1 MSKDKTS
8 SLAIDFSKF
17 TDEDLEAYE
26 EGNLSAL
33 SDKALEA
40 LADYEDKFAEISGKV
55 GQYKEP
61 EATPYGLT
69 TAAAGTVGALATGVA
84 PKTSQQLVDKMLPE
98 DLRGG
103 YKAPAA
109 TAPVVAK
116 PPVAPAPGADYFSP
130 FGAGEGAVKNATHN
144 VDEVLK
150 NKVAQAAIKTPGY
163 VAPGNSLILQP
174 SSSLPPPAAPATGSP
189 VLPNAAKP
197 KVGMPQMRAALQ
209 SPNVAPANRLPSSIK
224 GGAAA
229 GFGANAIEEA
239 QRGNYGDAATSA
251 IGSGSSIAALASN
264 PKLARAGKL
273 GMAATIL
280 GKGYQS
286 MQGREEKAEGGLIG
300 YAAGKAVKGGLDAA
314 KKLAPAA
321 GKARELVEPTAEE
334 IAKFVPK
341 PTKQGKFSDF
351 IQNHM
356 DEYLGIHQSDRLG
369 THGDYMGGTNF
380 PNFQNIN
387 PLHAKNKVVWMNN
400 DPNASNKIIKN
411 TTYNDKPVV
420 WTNYIGKEDQHK
432 SNRGVFNEILADV
445 YKNNPDIT
453 EEQAL
458 KIAERMRT
466 LIGKDLDIRDKFM
479 MQEIGGDTF
488 DSRGKLAEMFG
499 LGFGRGKDK
508 LVLSPNYQNILMDSS
523 EEFTRGAPTSAI
535 GTRLHRVF
543 DEPSQYSTK
552 FHPNYDY
559 TVHGEDM
566 GVQFPAVPHT
576 VLDWTQKYIKE
587 GRGGKGSKIP
597 HGNAWFNYMSDPQH
611 ITEEFVKRAQSEGF
625 AEGGEV
631 KGYNKGKIVEKVAS
645 KLILPPAENAAR
657 TQIIGTLPTYEKA
670 GSILQQRGAAG
681 RGIDFGAGLGEGA
694 KALGKDFDTYEPF
707 AKNWTPTY
715 SNAADVPSDAYGRLT
730 NLNVLNVVPREIRD
744 EIVQDIGRVM
754 EPGGMGIITTRGKD
768 VMNAKGLAG
777 PEPMSVITSRD
788 TYQKGFNKDELEEY
802 LKYMLGDKFDINRL
816 NLGPAGALIKK
827 KADGGL
833 TQYKEGGSTTPAWQ
847 RKEGK
852 NPEGGLNAAGRASY
866 NRETGGNLKAPQPE
880 GGPRKKSFC
889 ARMEGMKKKNTSSAT
904 ANDPD
909 SRINKSLRK
918 WKC

>member
-1 MSKDKTS
+1 MAKDKAS

-26 EGNLSAL
+26 EGNLSVL

-55 GQYKEP
+55 GQYREP

-69 TAAAGTVGALATGVA
+69 TAASGTVGALATGIA
-84 PKTSQQLVDKMLPE
+84 PRSSQQLVDKMLPE

-189 VLPNAAKP
+189 VLPGAAKP

-209 SPNVAPANRLPSSIK
+209 SPEVAPANRLSSSIK

-239 QRGNYGDAATSA
+239 RRGNYGDAATSA
-251 IGSGSSIAALASN
+251 IGSGSSLAALASN

-286 MQGREEKAEGGLIG
+286 MQGREEKADGGPVG
-300 YAAGKAVKGGLDAA
+300 YAKGKAVKGGLEAT
-314 KKLAPAA
+314 KKLF
-321 GKARELVEPTAEE
+321 T
-334 IAKFVPK
+334 PK
-341 PTKQGKFSDF
+341 PTKVVRASEALGSHEGK
-351 IQNHM
+351 
-356 DEYLGIHQSDRLG
+356 YLNLTQSDRMRSTGGDLG
-369 THGDYMGGTNF
+369 GPGFSKFQLERPEYEGAAWGVGNKPTASGIINVNKRYPEGKSIWSPMIGSEGQHRSNQHVYDALTDEFNRQASMGKLTPELREAMNKRLSSTSKYNALGL
-380 PNFQNIN
+380 QDIDVAN
-387 PLHAKNKVVWMNN
+387 PEH
-400 DPNASNKIIKN
+400 IKN
-411 TTYNDKPVV
+411 LGNTFDRRAAISEV
-420 WTNYIGKEDQHK
+420 IGGE
-432 SNRGVFNEILADV
+432 GVGGRKGQIFDYPGV
-445 YKNNPDIT
+445 
-453 EEQAL
+453 
-458 KIAERMRT
+458 
-466 LIGKDLDIRDKFM
+466 
-479 MQEIGGDTF
+479 MQEMTDPMTI
-488 DSRGKLAEMFG
+488 
-499 LGFGRGKDK
+499 
-508 LVLSPNYQNILMDSS
+508 
-523 EEFTRGAPTSAI
+523 GAPTHSM
-535 GTRLHRVF
+535 GTRLF
-543 DEPSQYSTK
+543 TLNNEM
-552 FHPNYDY
+552 DY
-559 TVHGEDM
+559 RPDLHSAFPYILKGEDM
-566 GVQFPAVPHT
+566 GVAFNPVPKELAFPSWIGMAKEFTGREPGYMEMTRGIKGRGKPHQFI
-576 VLDWTQKYIKE
+576 DDKYLRALEEAGHKE
-587 GRGGKGSKIP
+587 GGS
-597 HGNAWFNYMSDPQH
+597 
-611 ITEEFVKRAQSEGF
+611 IT
-625 AEGGEV
+625 
-631 KGYNKGKIVEKVAS
+631 GYSKGKAVQKLAS
-645 KLILPPAENAAR
+645 NLILPPAENAAR

-670 GSILQQRGAAG
+670 SSILQQRGAAG

-707 AKNWTPTY
+707 AKNWMPTY

-754 EPGGMGIITTRGKD
+754 EPGGLGIITTRGKD

-816 NLGPAGALIKK
+816 NLGPAGAMIKK
-827 KADGGL
+827 KA
-833 TQYKEGGSTTPAWQ
+833 EGGSTTPAWQ
-847 RKEGK
+847 RAEGK

-904 ANDPD
+904 ANDLD

>member
-1 MSKDKTS
+1 MSKDKAP
-8 SLAIDFSKF
+8 LAIDFSKF
-17 TDEDLEAYE
+17 TDEDLEAYDR
-26 EGNLSAL
+26 GDTSAL

-40 LADYEDKFAEISGKV
+40 VADYEDKFNEISNQV
-55 GQYKEP
+55 KE
-61 EATPYGLT
+61 GDKNFGIT
-69 TAAAGTVGALATGVA
+69 TTVAGGAGALATGLA
-84 PKTSQQLVDKMLPE
+84 PRASQKLVDVALPE

-109 TAPVVAK
+109 
-116 PPVAPAPGADYFSP
+116 PVAAPKPNVAAAPGSDYFSP

-150 NKVAQAAIKTPGY
+150 NKVAQAAIQTPGY

-174 SSSLPPPAAPATGSP
+174 SSNLPPPVAPATGSP
-189 VLPNAAKP
+189 VLPGAVKP

-209 SPNVAPANRLPSSIK
+209 SPNIAPANRLPSSIK

-251 IGSGSSIAALASN
+251 LGSGSSIAAMASN

-280 GKGYQS
+280 GKGYQAL
-286 MQGREEKAEGGLIG
+286 QGREEKAMGGPVG
-300 YAAGKAVKGGLDAA
+300 YAGGKAVKGGLEAV

-321 GKARELVEPTAEE
+321 GKARTLVEPTAEE
-334 IAKFVPK
+334 IASFVAK

-356 DEYLGIHQSDRLG
+356 DEYLGVHQSDRLG

-380 PNFQNIN
+380 TNFQNIN

-400 DPNASNKIIKN
+400 DPNAANKIIKN
-411 TTYNDKPVV
+411 TTYNDKPVI
-420 WTNYIGKEDQHK
+420 WTNYIGKENQHK
-432 SNRGVFNEILADV
+432 SNRGIFNEILADV
-445 YKNNPDIT
+445 YKNNPDIS
-453 EEQAL
+453 EEQAMQ
-458 KIAERMRT
+458 IAARMKT
-466 LIGKDLDIRDKFM
+466 LTGKDLDIRDKFL
-479 MQEIGGDTF
+479 MQEIGGESF

-508 LVLSPNYQNILMDSS
+508 LVLSPNYQNILTESS
-523 EEFTRGAPTSAI
+523 EEFTKGAPTSAI

-543 DEPSQYSTK
+543 DEPSQYSNK
-552 FHPNYDY
+552 FHPDYDY

-611 ITEEFVKRAQSEGF
+611 INEDFVKRAQSEGF
-625 AEGGEV
+625 AAGGAA
-631 KGYNKGKIVEKVAS
+631 KKAAPRIMSAAK
-645 KLILPPAENAAR
+645 KLILPPAENASR

-670 GSILQQRGAAG
+670 SNILRQQGASG

-715 SNAADVPSDAYGRLT
+715 SSAADVPSDAYGQLT
-730 NLNVLNVVPREIRD
+730 NLNVLNVVPREVRD

-754 EPGGMGIITTRGKD
+754 QPGGTGIITTRGKD

-802 LKYMLGDKFDINRL
+802 LKYMLGDNFEIGRL
-816 NLGPAGALIKK
+816 NLGPAGAMIKK
-827 KADGGL
+827 KAEGGL
-833 TQYKEGGSTTPAWQ
+833 ACMKEGGSTPAWQ
-847 RKEGK
+847 RAEGK

-889 ARMEGMKKKNTSSAT
+889 ARMEGMKRKNTSSAT
-904 ANDPD
+904 AKDPD

>member
-1 MSKDKTS
+1 MSK
-8 SLAIDFSKF
+8 
-17 TDEDLEAYE
+17 
-26 EGNLSAL
+26 
-33 SDKALEA
+33 
-40 LADYEDKFAEISGKV
+40 V
-55 GQYKEP
+55 
-61 EATPYGLT
+61 
-69 TAAAGTVGALATGVA
+69 
-84 PKTSQQLVDKMLPE
+84 
-98 DLRGG
+98 
-103 YKAPAA
+103 
-109 TAPVVAK
+109 
-116 PPVAPAPGADYFSP
+116 
-130 FGAGEGAVKNATHN
+130 
-144 VDEVLK
+144 
-150 NKVAQAAIKTPGY
+150 
-163 VAPGNSLILQP
+163 
-174 SSSLPPPAAPATGSP
+174 
-189 VLPNAAKP
+189 
-197 KVGMPQMRAALQ
+197 
-209 SPNVAPANRLPSSIK
+209 
-224 GGAAA
+224 
-229 GFGANAIEEA
+229 
-239 QRGNYGDAATSA
+239 
-251 IGSGSSIAALASN
+251 
-264 PKLARAGKL
+264 KLARAYDALQQADEAGNKEDAQKL
-273 GMAATIL
+273 ADYIRELEAEELKNQEADAKYLKQQATDDMVENPLTYGVLGAGSGLIAGPALTKGVDMITPAPLKPGAAPIAGPAAPPTPAPSAGGYQSQHGFHPGATSNAQFNLQQAQANPLVKAGADLPGYHVPGNSRLILPTTIGESTTPVAPEPIPKKLTPKQKATMMMQSPKASPPSRVGQMYGAGMAAGQGADAINQAKQGNIGQAAISGVGSVGGVASMSSNPRLRMLGRAVTTAAPIL
-280 GKGYQS
+280 RS
-286 MQGREEKAEGGLIG
+286 MTAPEEKAAGGAIG
-300 YAAGKAVKGGLDAA
+300 RPAGKAVKGGLEAV

-321 GKARELVEPTAEE
+321 GKARTLVEPTAEE
-334 IAKFVPK
+334 IASFVAK

-380 PNFQNIN
+380 TNFQNIN

-400 DPNASNKIIKN
+400 DPNAANKIIKN
-411 TTYNDKPVV
+411 TTYNDKPVI
-420 WTNYIGKEDQHK
+420 WTNYIGKENQHK
-432 SNRGVFNEILADV
+432 SNRGIFNEILADV
-445 YKNNPDIT
+445 YKNNPDIS
-453 EEQAL
+453 EEQAMQ
-458 KIAERMRT
+458 IAARMKT
-466 LIGKDLDIRDKFM
+466 LTGKDLDIRDKFL
-479 MQEIGGDTF
+479 MQEIGGESF

-508 LVLSPNYQNILMDSS
+508 LVLSPNYQNILTESS
-523 EEFTRGAPTSAI
+523 EEFTKGAPTSAI

-543 DEPSQYSTK
+543 DEPSQYSNK
-552 FHPNYDY
+552 FHPDYDY

-576 VLDWTQKYIKE
+576 ILDWTQKYIKE

-611 ITEEFVKRAQSEGF
+611 INEEFVKRAQSEGF
-625 AEGGEV
+625 AAGGAA
-631 KGYNKGKIVEKVAS
+631 KKAAPQIMSAAK
-645 KLILPPAENAAR
+645 KLILPPAENASR

-670 GSILQQRGAAG
+670 SNILRQQGASG

-715 SNAADVPSDAYGRLT
+715 SSAADVPSDAYGQLT
-730 NLNVLNVVPREIRD
+730 NLNVLNVVPREVRD

-754 EPGGMGIITTRGKD
+754 QPGGRGIITTRGKD

-802 LKYMLGDKFDINRL
+802 LKYMLGDNFEIGRL
-816 NLGPAGALIKK
+816 NLGPAGAMIKK
-827 KADGGL
+827 KAEGGL
-833 TQYKEGGSTTPAWQ
+833 ACMKEGGSTPAWQ
-847 RKEGK
+847 RAEGK